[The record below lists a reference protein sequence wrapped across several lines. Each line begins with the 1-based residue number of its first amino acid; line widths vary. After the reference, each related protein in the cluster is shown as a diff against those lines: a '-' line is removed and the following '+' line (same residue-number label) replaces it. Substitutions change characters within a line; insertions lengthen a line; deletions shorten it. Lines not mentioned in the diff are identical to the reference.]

1 MNRSPHLLF
10 IVLRNSVL
18 DLLVLSE
25 TILALGN
32 GGGVGKVLMSVRY
45 FIQNDA
51 KNGVEGGR
59 GGHYDLNYLIL
70 PSQGPDF

>member
-32 GGGVGKVLMSVRY
+32 GSGVGKVLMSVRY

-59 GGHYDLNYLIL
+59 GGIMI
-70 PSQGPDF
+70 STT